1 MSEAVILKSAES
13 VRNVL
18 ESQPLVLTCL
28 CCYICACSVSLEIF
42 CSGPCNITLNRML
55 RVPSQC
61 KGCQY
66 LPTYASRVYW
76 ASEELASQVLGYKD
90 KQPNGNGLRAIT
102 LPTNLVSYASI
113 ANFSDTLRR
122 IDVQFIS
129 ETHEK
134 TSAIRMLVEVLLVPK
149 SLTEIHVVC

>member
-1 MSEAVILKSAES
+1 
-13 VRNVL
+13 
-18 ESQPLVLTCL
+18 
-28 CCYICACSVSLEIF
+28 
-42 CSGPCNITLNRML
+42 ML

-90 KQPNGNGLRAIT
+90 KQPNGNGLSAIT
-102 LPTNLVSYASI
+102 SPTNLVSYASI